1 MVITVTLNP
10 ALDKTLI
17 LEDFTPGMVN
27 RALSVRQDIGGK
39 GINVSK
45 VLKEFGV
52 QSICTGFLGGNL
64 KELFLRE
71 LKSKGI
77 DSDFV
82 SIRGNTR
89 TNTKVVDR
97 VKNEFTD
104 INEPGAVIEKDE
116 LEEFLGKFE
125 KIVKSGDTVVLS
137 GGASSSVPKDIYR
150 TLTEIAKNRGAYVLV
165 DAEGELFEEALKAG
179 PDAVKPNDFE
189 LSLLEG
195 RKLESDEDILAAAR
209 RLMDKGVG
217 KVMVSL
223 GGDGSM
229 YVTKDRAFRAKGLK
243 VPVKS
248 TVGAGDSM
256 VAALVYAR
264 LKGLDDKETL
274 ANAQAFGAA
283 TVTLEGTQAC
293 TPSDIAPYLSLA
305 FTKITEV

>member
-64 KELFLRE
+64 RELFLRE

-82 SIRGNTR
+82 LIRGNTR

-97 VKNEFTD
+97 VRNEFTD

-116 LEEFLGKFE
+116 LLEFLGKFE
-125 KIVKSGDTVVLS
+125 GLVKSGDTVVLS

-150 TLTEIAKNRGAYVLV
+150 TLTEIAKDKGAYVLV

-179 PDAVKPNDFE
+179 PDVVKPNDYE

-195 RKLESDEDILAAAR
+195 RKLESDEDILEAAR

-223 GGDGSM
+223 GADGSM
-229 YVTKDRAFRAKGLK
+229 YVTKDRAYRARGLK
-243 VPVKS
+243 VQVKS

-264 LKGLDDKETL
+264 LK
-274 ANAQAFGAA
+274 
-283 TVTLEGTQAC
+283 
-293 TPSDIAPYLSLA
+293 
-305 FTKITEV
+305 

>member
-17 LEDFTPGMVN
+17 LEDFTPGVVN

-52 QSICTGFLGGNL
+52 QSVCTGFLGGNL
-64 KELFLRE
+64 KDLFLRE

-82 SIRGNTR
+82 PIKGNTR

-97 VKNEFTD
+97 VRNEFTD
-104 INEPGAVIEKDE
+104 INEPGAVIDKDE
-116 LEEFLGKFE
+116 LYEFLAKFE
-125 KIVKSGDTVVLS
+125 GMVKSGDTVVLS

-150 TLTEIAKNRGAYVLV
+150 KLTEISKNKGAYVLL

-179 PDAVKPNDFE
+179 PDVVKPNDYE

-195 RKLESDEDILAAAR
+195 RKLETDEDILSAAR

-223 GGDGSM
+223 GADGSM
-229 YVTKDRAFRAKGLK
+229 YVTKNGAYRAKGLK
-243 VPVKS
+243 VQVNS

-264 LKGLDDKETL
+264 LKGLDDRTTL

-293 TPSDIAPYLSLA
+293 TPSDIATYLSDA
-305 FTKITEV
+305 FAKITEV